1 MKDFI
6 DRCLCL
12 PTEIFIAL
20 IMENDKS
27 IVNNKEEA
35 FQLGR
40 SPFQRSGLFSG
51 VFGLGSKRLVK

>member
-6 DRCLCL
+6 GLCLCL
-12 PTEIFIAL
+12 PSEIFIAL
-20 IMENDKS
+20 TIENDIS

-35 FQLGR
+35 IQLGR
-40 SPFQRSGLFSG
+40 IPFQRSGLFSG